1 MGNKQSQHA
10 NKKMSLLDEQY
21 RIGDLWNGGPAG
33 RYGRGREAMA
43 EMITNE
49 YPSSLMGQY
58 LMQTKKRD
66 RNYSTVSKFLV
77 TACQEL
83 KEPTSEQYSC
93 MVGLRT
99 GDVLAPELG
108 NKWAAERTPPVPEEI
123 AKTLRD
129 RDCEHTLFVTGTHRS
144 GEKETA
150 NYLNELKANLD
161 KENLSYTIQNTQNNT
176 TLDVDKDLCLTT
188 QFGGLYFHG
197 TGGFQDF
204 IAGCRKSQ
212 QKPSADDFVGRKN
225 DKVKMDISRGFRVR
239 SRS

>member
-1 MGNKQSQHA
+1 MKDNV
-10 NKKMSLLDEQY
+10 DEKY

-33 RYGRGREAMA
+33 TYGRGRKAMA

-66 RNYSTVSKFLV
+66 RNYSTVSNFLA
-77 TACQEL
+77 TACQNIEDA
-83 KEPTSEQYSC
+83 KTDQYSC

-99 GDVLAPELG
+99 GDVLAGRVGE
-108 NKWAAERTPPVPEEI
+108 KWAEKTPPPPEVI
-123 AKTLRD
+123 AKTLED
-129 RDCEHTLFVTGTHRS
+129 RHCKHTLFVTGTHRF

-150 NYLNELKANLD
+150 NYLNDLKADLD
-161 KENLSYTIQNTQNNT
+161 KRNLSYTIQNTQNKT

-188 QFGGLYFHG
+188 QFEGVYFHG

-204 IAGCRKSQ
+204 VAGCRKSQ
-212 QKPSADDFVGRKN
+212 QKPSANDFVGQKN
-225 DKVKMDISRGFRVR
+225 DNAKMDHSRGYRVR
-239 SRS
+239 SPP